1 MMKLLFLTFILLF
14 SGVKT
19 HKLSI
24 HISGISKIKGSLF
37 IAIFRATDDFPV
49 FGKQFKGIVKE
60 VEGKS
65 QNYNFDDLPAGE
77 YALAIY
83 QDENRNKILDKNLLG
98 IPTEIYGFSNNAR
111 RTFSAPSFQEAKFKL
126 NKDLQQ
132 TVFLK

>member
-1 MMKLLFLTFILLF
+1 MKLLLITFILLF

-37 IAIFRATDDFPV
+37 IAVFRATDDFPV

-65 QNYNFDDLPAGE
+65 QNYTFDDLPEGE

>member
-1 MMKLLFLTFILLF
+1 MKLIFLTFILLF

-37 IAIFRATDDFPV
+37 IAVFRATDDFPV
-49 FGKQFKGIVKE
+49 FGKQFKGIIKE

-65 QNYNFDDLPAGE
+65 QNYNFDNLPEGE

-111 RTFSAPSFQEAKFKL
+111 RSFSAPSFQEAKFKL

>member
-1 MMKLLFLTFILLF
+1 MKLLFLTFILLF

-19 HKLSI
+19 HTLSI

-49 FGKQFKGIVKE
+49 FGKQFKGIIKE

-65 QNYNFDDLPAGE
+65 QNYNFDNLPEGE

-83 QDENRNKILDKNLLG
+83 QDVNRNKILDKNLLG

-126 NKDLQQ
+126 NKDLHQ

>member
-1 MMKLLFLTFILLF
+1 MKLLFLTFILLF
-14 SGVKT
+14 SGVKK

-65 QNYNFDDLPAGE
+65 QNYNFDNLPEGE

-83 QDENRNKILDKNLLG
+83 QDVNRNKILDKNLLG

-111 RTFSAPSFQEAKFKL
+111 RNFSAPSFQEAKFKL

>member
-1 MMKLLFLTFILLF
+1 MKLLFLTFILLF

-49 FGKQFKGIVKE
+49 FGKQFKGAIKE

-65 QNYNFDDLPAGE
+65 QTFNFNDLPDGE

-98 IPTEIYGFSNNAR
+98 IPIEIYGFSNNAR
-111 RTFSAPSFQEAKFKL
+111 RSFSAPSFQEAKIKL
-126 NKDLQQ
+126 NKDLQ
-132 TVFLK
+132 VAIFLK

>member
-1 MMKLLFLTFILLF
+1 MKLLFLTFILLL

-37 IAIFRATDDFPV
+37 IAVFRATDVFPV

-65 QNYNFDDLPAGE
+65 QNYTFDDLPEGE

-126 NKDLQQ
+126 NKDLHQ

>member
-1 MMKLLFLTFILLF
+1 MKLVFLTFILLF

-37 IAIFRATDDFPV
+37 IAVFRATDDFPV

-65 QNYNFDDLPAGE
+65 QNYNFDNLPEGE
-77 YALAIY
+77 YALAIF

>member
-1 MMKLLFLTFILLF
+1 MKLLFLTFILLF

-19 HKLSI
+19 HTLCI

-60 VEGKS
+60 VEGKT
-65 QNYNFDDLPAGE
+65 QNYTFDNLPEGE

-83 QDENRNKILDKNLLG
+83 QDANRNKILDKNLLG

-111 RTFSAPSFQEAKFKL
+111 RNFSAPSFQEAKFKL

>member
-1 MMKLLFLTFILLF
+1 MKLLFLTFILLF
-14 SGVKT
+14 SGEKT

-37 IAIFRATDDFPV
+37 IAVFRATDDFPV

-65 QNYNFDDLPAGE
+65 QNYNFDDLPEGE

-111 RTFSAPSFQEAKFKL
+111 RNFSAPSFQEAKFKL

>member
-1 MMKLLFLTFILLF
+1 MKLLLITFILLF

-24 HISGISKIKGSLF
+24 HISGISKIKGNLF
-37 IAIFRATDDFPV
+37 IAIFRPTDDFPV

-65 QNYNFDDLPAGE
+65 QNYNFDNLPEGE

-83 QDENRNKILDKNLLG
+83 QDVNRNKILDKNLLG

-111 RTFSAPSFQEAKFKL
+111 RNFSAPSFQEAKFKL
-126 NKDLQQ
+126 NKDLHQ

>member
-1 MMKLLFLTFILLF
+1 MKLLFLTFILLF

-19 HKLSI
+19 HKLYI

-37 IAIFRATDDFPV
+37 IAVFRATDDFPV

-65 QNYNFDDLPAGE
+65 QNYNFDDLPEGE

-111 RTFSAPSFQEAKFKL
+111 RSFSAPSFQEAKFKL

>member
-1 MMKLLFLTFILLF
+1 MKLLFLTFILLF

-19 HKLSI
+19 HTLSI

-37 IAIFRATDDFPV
+37 IAVFRATDDFPV
-49 FGKQFKGIVKE
+49 FGKQYKGIVKE

-65 QNYNFDDLPAGE
+65 QNYTFDNLPEGE

-111 RTFSAPSFQEAKFKL
+111 RNFSAPSFQEAKFKL

>member
-1 MMKLLFLTFILLF
+1 MKLLFLTFILLF

-19 HKLSI
+19 HTLSI

-37 IAIFRATDDFPV
+37 IAVFRATDDFPV
-49 FGKQFKGIVKE
+49 FGKQYKGIVKE

-65 QNYNFDDLPAGE
+65 QNYTFDNLPEGE

-83 QDENRNKILDKNLLG
+83 QDANRNKILDKNLLG

-111 RTFSAPSFQEAKFKL
+111 RNFSAPSFQEAKFKL
-126 NKDLQQ
+126 NRDLQQ

>member
-1 MMKLLFLTFILLF
+1 MKLLFLTFILLF

-19 HKLSI
+19 HTLSI

-49 FGKQFKGIVKE
+49 FGKQYKGIVKE

-65 QNYNFDDLPAGE
+65 QNYTFDNLPEGE

-111 RTFSAPSFQEAKFKL
+111 RNFSAPSFQEAKFKL

>member
-1 MMKLLFLTFILLF
+1 MKLLFLTFILLF

-19 HKLSI
+19 HTLSI

-49 FGKQFKGIVKE
+49 FGKQFKGIIKE

-65 QNYNFDDLPAGE
+65 QNYTFDNLPEGE

-83 QDENRNKILDKNLLG
+83 QDVNRNKILDKNLLG

-126 NKDLQQ
+126 NKDLHQ

>member
-1 MMKLLFLTFILLF
+1 MKLLFLTFILLF

-24 HISGISKIKGSLF
+24 HISGISKIKGNLF

-49 FGKQFKGIVKE
+49 FGKQYKGIVKE

-65 QNYNFDDLPAGE
+65 QNYNFDDLPEGE
-77 YALAIY
+77 YAVAIY

>member
-1 MMKLLFLTFILLF
+1 MIKLLFLTFILLF

-24 HISGISKIKGSLF
+24 HISGISKIKGNLF
-37 IAIFRATDDFPV
+37 IAIFRPTDDFPV

-65 QNYNFDDLPAGE
+65 QNYNFDNLPEGE

>member
-1 MMKLLFLTFILLF
+1 MKLLFLTFILLF

-37 IAIFRATDDFPV
+37 IAIYRATDDFPV

-65 QNYNFDDLPAGE
+65 QNYTFDDLPEGE

-98 IPTEIYGFSNNAR
+98 VPTEIYGFSNNAR
-111 RTFSAPSFQEAKFKL
+111 RSFSAPSFQEAKFKL

>member
-1 MMKLLFLTFILLF
+1 MKLLFLTFILLF

-37 IAIFRATDDFPV
+37 IAIFRPTDDFPV

-65 QNYNFDDLPAGE
+65 QNYTFDNLPEGE

-83 QDENRNKILDKNLLG
+83 QDENKNKILDKNILG

>member
-1 MMKLLFLTFILLF
+1 MKLLFLTFILLF

-37 IAIFRATDDFPV
+37 IAVFRATDDFPV
-49 FGKQFKGIVKE
+49 FGKQFKGIIKE

-65 QNYNFDDLPAGE
+65 QNYNFDNLPEGE

>member
-1 MMKLLFLTFILLF
+1 MKLLFLTFILLF

-37 IAIFRATDDFPV
+37 IAVFRATDDFPV

-65 QNYNFDDLPAGE
+65 QNYTFDNLPEGE

-111 RTFSAPSFQEAKFKL
+111 SNFSAPSFQEAKFKL
-126 NKDLQQ
+126 NKDLHQ

>member
-1 MMKLLFLTFILLF
+1 MKLLFLTFILLF

-37 IAIFRATDDFPV
+37 IAIFRPTDDFPV

-65 QNYNFDDLPAGE
+65 QNYNFDDLPEGE

-98 IPTEIYGFSNNAR
+98 IPKEIYGFSNNAR
-111 RTFSAPSFQEAKFKL
+111 RSFSAPSFQEAKFKL
-126 NKDLQQ
+126 NKNLQQ

>member
-1 MMKLLFLTFILLF
+1 MKLLFLTFILLF

-19 HKLSI
+19 HTLSI

-37 IAIFRATDDFPV
+37 IAVFRATDDFPV
-49 FGKQFKGIVKE
+49 FGKQYKGIVKE

-65 QNYNFDDLPAGE
+65 QNYTFDNLPEGE

-111 RTFSAPSFQEAKFKL
+111 STFSAPSFQEAKFKL

>member
-1 MMKLLFLTFILLF
+1 MKLIFLTFILLF

-37 IAIFRATDDFPV
+37 IAVFRATDDFPV
-49 FGKQFKGIVKE
+49 FGKQYKGIVKE

-65 QNYNFDDLPAGE
+65 QNYTFDNLPEGE

-126 NKDLQQ
+126 NRDLQQ

>member
-1 MMKLLFLTFILLF
+1 MKLLFLTFILLF

-24 HISGISKIKGSLF
+24 HISGISKIKGNLF
-37 IAIFRATDDFPV
+37 IAIFRPTDDFPV

-65 QNYNFDDLPAGE
+65 QNYTFDDLPEGD
-77 YALAIY
+77 YAVAIY
-83 QDENRNKILDKNLLG
+83 QDLNRNKILDKNLLG

>member
-1 MMKLLFLTFILLF
+1 MKLLFLTFILLF

-19 HKLSI
+19 HKLYI

-65 QNYNFDDLPAGE
+65 QNYNFDDLPEGE

-111 RTFSAPSFQEAKFKL
+111 RNFSAPSFQEAKFKL

>member
-1 MMKLLFLTFILLF
+1 MKLLFLTFILLF

-37 IAIFRATDDFPV
+37 IAIYRATDDFPV

-65 QNYNFDDLPAGE
+65 QNYTFDNLPEGE

>member
-1 MMKLLFLTFILLF
+1 MKLLFLTSILLF

-49 FGKQFKGIVKE
+49 FGKQYKGIVKE

-65 QNYNFDDLPAGE
+65 QNYTFDNLPEGE

-83 QDENRNKILDKNLLG
+83 QDANRNKILDKNLLG

-111 RTFSAPSFQEAKFKL
+111 RNFSAPSFQEAKFKL

>member
-1 MMKLLFLTFILLF
+1 MKLLFLTFILLF

-19 HKLSI
+19 HTLSI
-24 HISGISKIKGSLF
+24 NISGILKIKGSLF
-37 IAIFRATDDFPV
+37 IAVFRATDDFPV

-65 QNYNFDDLPAGE
+65 QNYNFDNLPEGE

-111 RTFSAPSFQEAKFKL
+111 RNFSAPSFQEAKFKL

>member
-1 MMKLLFLTFILLF
+1 MKLLFLTFILLF
-14 SGVKT
+14 SGIKT
-19 HKLSI
+19 HTLSI

-37 IAIFRATDDFPV
+37 IAVFRATDDFPV

-65 QNYNFDDLPAGE
+65 QNYTFDNLPEGE

-111 RTFSAPSFQEAKFKL
+111 RNFSAPSFQEAKFKL

>member
-1 MMKLLFLTFILLF
+1 MKLLFLTFILLF

-19 HKLSI
+19 HTLSI

-37 IAIFRATDDFPV
+37 IAVFRATDDFPV

-65 QNYNFDDLPAGE
+65 QNYNFDDLPEGE
-77 YALAIY
+77 YAVAIY
-83 QDENRNKILDKNLLG
+83 QDANRNKILDKNLLG

-111 RTFSAPSFQEAKFKL
+111 RTFSAPSFKEAKFKL
-126 NKDLQQ
+126 NKDLHQ
-132 TVFLK
+132 TIFLK

>member
-1 MMKLLFLTFILLF
+1 MKLLLITFILLF

-37 IAIFRATDDFPV
+37 IAVFRASDDFQV

-65 QNYNFDDLPAGE
+65 QNYTFDDLPEGD
-77 YALAIY
+77 YAVAIY
-83 QDENRNKILDKNLLG
+83 QDLNRNKILDKNLLG

-111 RTFSAPSFQEAKFKL
+111 RAFSAPSFQEAKIKL
-126 NKDLQQ
+126 NNDLHLAI
-132 TVFLK
+132 FLK

>member
-1 MMKLLFLTFILLF
+1 MKLLFLTFILLF

-19 HKLSI
+19 HTLSI

-37 IAIFRATDDFPV
+37 IAVFRATDDFPV
-49 FGKQFKGIVKE
+49 FGKQYKGIVKE

-65 QNYNFDDLPAGE
+65 QNYNFDNLPEGE

>member
-1 MMKLLFLTFILLF
+1 MKLLFLTFILLF

-19 HKLSI
+19 HTLSI

-65 QNYNFDDLPAGE
+65 QNYNFDNLPEGE

-83 QDENRNKILDKNLLG
+83 QDVNRNKILDKNLLG

-111 RTFSAPSFQEAKFKL
+111 RNFSAPSFQEAKFKL

>member
-1 MMKLLFLTFILLF
+1 MKLLFLTFILLF

-37 IAIFRATDDFPV
+37 IAVFRATDDFPV
-49 FGKQFKGIVKE
+49 FGKQFKGIIKE

-65 QNYNFDDLPAGE
+65 QNYNFDNLPEGE

-111 RTFSAPSFQEAKFKL
+111 RSFSAPSFQEAKFKL

>member
-1 MMKLLFLTFILLF
+1 MKLVFLTFILLF

-65 QNYNFDDLPAGE
+65 QNYNFDNLPEGE
-77 YALAIY
+77 YALAIF

>member
-1 MMKLLFLTFILLF
+1 MKLLFLTFILLF
-14 SGVKT
+14 FGVKT

-37 IAIFRATDDFPV
+37 IAVFRATDDFPV

-65 QNYNFDDLPAGE
+65 QNYNFDDLPEGE

-111 RTFSAPSFQEAKFKL
+111 RTFSAPSFHEAKFKL

>member
-1 MMKLLFLTFILLF
+1 MKLLFLTFILLF

-37 IAIFRATDDFPV
+37 IAVFRATDDFPV

-65 QNYNFDDLPAGE
+65 QNYNFDNLPEGE

-111 RTFSAPSFQEAKFKL
+111 RNFSAPSFQEAKFKL
-126 NKDLQQ
+126 NKDLHQ